1 MTAPASTPQM
11 ESGLVYVVDDDAA
24 IRTALDS
31 LLRSLGLRVQVF
43 ARVADFLARDAA
55 EPGPTCLVLDVR
67 LPDINGLD
75 LLHAASRTGGHPLPP
90 TIMITGHGDI
100 PMSVRAM
107 KAGAVEFLS
116 KPFRE
121 GDLLR
126 AINEALVRDRAEHHA
141 REELTILRTR
151 YASLT
156 RREHEV
162 LHAVVDGLLN
172 KQIAAQL
179 GMSEA
184 TVKQHRAQV
193 MRKMGLSTLAMLV
206 RSMER
211 LIRSTDGLTGSVGTN
226 SVQSGT

>member
-1 MTAPASTPQM
+1 MSLIPKKGT
-11 ESGLVYVVDDDAA
+11 VYVVDDDAA
-24 IRTALDS
+24 IRAALDS
-31 LLRSLGLRVQVF
+31 LLRSLGLAVQTF
-43 ARVADFLARDAA
+43 ARVADFLARDVSI
-55 EPGPTCLVLDVR
+55 EGPTCLVLDVR

-75 LLHAASRTGGHPLPP
+75 LLHAASRTGERPLPP
-90 TIMITGHGDI
+90 TIVITGHGDI

-107 KAGAVEFLS
+107 KAGAVEFLA

-121 GDLLR
+121 ADLLR
-126 AINEALVRDRAEHHA
+126 AINEALVRDRAEHQA
-141 REELTILRTR
+141 REEIAALRTR

-162 LHAVVDGLLN
+162 LHAVIEGLLN

-179 GMSEA
+179 GMSEP

-193 MRKMGLSTLAMLV
+193 MRKMEASTLAGLV

-211 LIRSTDGLTGSVGTN
+211 LMRGTDGISTN
-226 SVQSGT
+226 PASTNTVQPRD

>member
-1 MTAPASTPQM
+1 MSLIPKKGT
-11 ESGLVYVVDDDAA
+11 VYVVDDDAA
-24 IRTALDS
+24 IRAALDS
-31 LLRSLGLRVQVF
+31 LLRSLGLAVQTF
-43 ARVADFLARDAA
+43 ARVADFLARDVSI
-55 EPGPTCLVLDVR
+55 EGPTCLVLDVR

-75 LLHAASRTGGHPLPP
+75 LLHAASRTGERPLPP
-90 TIMITGHGDI
+90 TIVITGHGDI

-107 KAGAVEFLS
+107 KAGAVEFLA

-121 GDLLR
+121 ADLLR
-126 AINEALVRDRAEHHA
+126 AINEALVRDRAEHQT
-141 REELTILRTR
+141 REEIAALRTR

-162 LHAVVDGLLN
+162 LHAVIEGLLN

-179 GMSEA
+179 GMSEP

-193 MRKMGLSTLAMLV
+193 MRKMEASTLAGLV

-211 LIRSTDGLTGSVGTN
+211 LMRSADGISDNPASTN
-226 SVQSGT
+226 TVQQRD

>member
-1 MTAPASTPQM
+1 MTPPM
-11 ESGLVYVVDDDAA
+11 ESGLVHVIDDDAA

-31 LLRSLGLRVQVF
+31 LLRSLGLRVRLY
-43 ARVADFLARDAA
+43 ARVSEFLAREADDTVPA
-55 EPGPTCLVLDVR
+55 CLVLDVR
-67 LPDINGLD
+67 LPDISGLD
-75 LLHAASRTGGHPLPP
+75 LLHAANETGGRPLPP

-107 KAGAVEFLS
+107 KAGAMEFLS
-116 KPFRE
+116 KPFSE
-121 GDLLR
+121 AALLR
-126 AINEALVRDRAEHHA
+126 AINEALLRDRAGHQE
-141 REELTILRTR
+141 REELADLRLR

-162 LHAVVDGLLN
+162 LHGVVEGLLN

-193 MRKMGLSTLAMLV
+193 MRKMGTTTLAALV

-211 LIRSTDGLTGSVGTN
+211 LMRSGSRPEQALG
-226 SVQSGT
+226 

>member
-1 MTAPASTPQM
+1 MTPPAPAAT
-11 ESGLVYVVDDDAA
+11 VYVVDDDAA

-31 LLRSLGLRVQVF
+31 LLRSLGLRVHTF
-43 ARVADFLARDAA
+43 ACVADFLAHDAA
-55 EPGPTCLVLDVR
+55 PPGPACLVLDVR
-67 LPDINGLD
+67 LPGINGLD
-75 LLHAASRTGGHPLPP
+75 LLRAASRTGEQTLPP
-90 TIMITGHGDI
+90 TIVITGHGDI

-126 AINEALVRDRAEHHA
+126 AINEALARDGADRLA
-141 REELTILRTR
+141 REELAALRAR

-156 RREHEV
+156 RRELEV
-162 LHAVVDGLLN
+162 LHAVAEGLLN
-172 KQIAAQL
+172 KQIAARL

-193 MRKMGLSTLAMLV
+193 MRKMGAATLADLV
-206 RSMER
+206 RTMER
-211 LIRSTDGLTGSVGTN
+211 MARGTKP
-226 SVQSGT
+226 VHPGG